1 MGRTHGVR
9 RGTRYMFSVDYKK
22 HGPTPLQKWFVNYKV
37 GDIVDIK
44 TTGAQQKGMA
54 HKAYHGK
61 TGRIFNVSR
70 RAVGIVV
77 NKRIKNRI
85 LAKRINVRI
94 EHIKHS
100 TSRAGH
106 LARAAKNE
114 ALKIEASKT
123 GERLNDKLKRQPAVP
138 RDGHFVSARNNAPE
152 DVAPIAFDFLI

>member
-1 MGRTHGVR
+1 
-9 RGTRYMFSVDYKK
+9 MFSVDYKK
-22 HGPTPLQKWFVNYKV
+22 NGPIGLKKWFVNYKV

-54 HKAYHGK
+54 HKSYHGK
-61 TGRIFNVSR
+61 TGRIYNVSR

-106 LARAAKNE
+106 LARAKENDDRKAAAK
-114 ALKIEASKT
+114 
-123 GERLNDKLKRQPAVP
+123 GERLGDKLKRQPAAP
-138 RDGHFVSARNNAPE
+138 RDGHFVSAKNNAPE
-152 DVAPIAFDFLI
+152 DVAPVRFDFLI